1 MNSKI
6 LHEIK
11 QNKPGKIYTL
21 CYVKNNLLKLQR
33 DLLKV
38 RIFKQKNTDVS
49 CKEGTLTKSNYS
61 HLSLFYAHCV
71 HRKKAKRY
79 ERYQI

>member
-1 MNSKI
+1 MLILKKNGFIKYLNSKI

-38 RIFKQKNTDVS
+38 RTHKQKI
-49 CKEGTLTKSNYS
+49 LTCHVNKV
-61 HLSLFYAHCV
+61 L
-71 HRKKAKRY
+71 
-79 ERYQI
+79 